1 MKHLFWFVF
10 FAIVIV
16 FNFIREQQYILIYYT
31 SWTFILE
38 TTYFGLQTFKTPQL
52 SEIANRIWPFMY
64 APAIVVCIGFWIIVA
79 PIHFHQQPPENIF
92 LLVVT
97 HGFNMV
103 AVLTERK
110 IILTKDIWKPIVYT
124 VVYNLFLVIY
134 VGGGGRSISGKLPY
148 WYAQYDKPIGWIFA
162 ALATTA
168 VTAVHFIMGSP
179 EPKEELRQY
188 IV

>member
-1 MKHLFWFVF
+1 MKHLLWFIF
-10 FAIVIV
+10 FAIVLI

-31 SWTFILE
+31 SWTFVLE
-38 TTYFGLQTFKTPQL
+38 TTYFGLQALKLPRLTK
-52 SEIANRIWPFMY
+52 IAHRIWPFLY
-64 APAIVVCIGFWIIVA
+64 APAIVVCIGFWVIVA

-103 AVLTERK
+103 AVLTEHK
-110 IILTKDIWKPIVYT
+110 AILQADIWKPIMYT
-124 VVYNLFLVIY
+124 VVYNLFLAIY

-148 WYAQYDKPIGWIFA
+148 WYAQYDRPIGWVFA

-168 VTAVHFIMGSP
+168 VTVVHFIMGVS
-179 EPKEELRQY
+179 EPKQETRQY

>member
-1 MKHLFWFVF
+1 MKHLFWFIF
-10 FAIVIV
+10 FSIVLI

-38 TTYFGLQTFKTPQL
+38 TIYFGLQAFKMPRL
-52 SEIANRIWPFMY
+52 SELANRIWPFMY
-64 APAIVVCIGFWIIVA
+64 APAIVVCVGFWIIIA
-79 PIHFHQQPPENIF
+79 PIHFNQQPPENIF

-103 AVLTERK
+103 AVLTEHK
-110 IILTKDIWKPIVYT
+110 HIWSKDIWKPILYT
-124 VVYNLFLVIY
+124 LVYNLFLAIY
-134 VGGGGRSISGKLPY
+134 TGGGGRSISGKLPY
-148 WYAQYDKPIGWIFA
+148 WYAQYDRPIGWIFA

-168 VTAVHFIMGSP
+168 VSVVHFMLGSP
-179 EPKEELRQY
+179 EPKGEFTQY